1 MAKIGF
7 SRGRQDGGSEAS
19 EDRYWQGP
27 YYGRSPL
34 ESPAAADGP
43 RYGSVSPRA
52 RQLYASEEMYYK
64 DHIAAALFAIFLGV
78 FGIHKF
84 YLGCNQAGFTML
96 GFSIIGSL
104 LTFGLA
110 AVLIEAIAIMEGV
123 IYLSK
128 TQTQF
133 QRIYVMNQR
142 DWF

>member
-1 MAKIGF
+1 MAEGVF
-7 SRGRQDGGSEAS
+7 PPGHRSGGPNSADE
-19 EDRYWQGP
+19 RYWQGP
-27 YYGRSPL
+27 YYGRDPL
-34 ESPAAADGP
+34 GSPAAVDGP

-64 DHIAAALFAIFLGV
+64 DHIVAALFAIFLGV

-110 AVLIEAIAIMEGV
+110 AVLIEVIAIIEGV

>member
-1 MAKIGF
+1 MARGGF
-7 SRGRQDGGSEAS
+7 AKNHRNDGSESA

-27 YYGRSPL
+27 YYGQGVAEL
-34 ESPAAADGP
+34 PASP

-52 RQLYASEEMYYK
+52 RRLYASEEMYCK
-64 DHIAAALFAIFLGV
+64 DHIAAALFAVFLGV

-84 YLGCNQAGFTML
+84 YLGYNQAGFSML
-96 GFSIIGSL
+96 AFSIIGSL

-110 AVLIEAIAIMEGV
+110 AVLIEVIAIIEAV

-128 TQTQF
+128 SQAQF

>member
-1 MAKIGF
+1 MAMGGF
-7 SRGRQDGGSEAS
+7 ARGNREEGSQPA

-27 YYGRSPL
+27 YYGQG
-34 ESPAAADGP
+34 AAELSAAP
-43 RYGSVSPRA
+43 RYGSVLPRA
-52 RQLYASEEMYYK
+52 RRLYASEEMYCK

-84 YLGCNQAGFTML
+84 YLGYNQAGFSML
-96 GFSIIGSL
+96 AFSIIGSL

-110 AVLIEAIAIMEGV
+110 AVLIEVIALIEAV

-128 TQTQF
+128 SQTQF